1 MVPLSDALSIEQREL
16 LDFHLKLV
24 MEENKKTNLTR
35 IVSWESAQILHI
47 EDSLAGLP
55 EVNECPDGAYLDM
68 GTGAGYPG
76 IPLAVVTGRRTVLAD
91 SVGKKTRA
99 LDTFIEKMELQERV
113 ETYNGRIEELV
124 NEKAG
129 FFSCITARALSS
141 LSSLMELASP
151 LLSDGGRLVCYK
163 AREGHEELPHALDIQ
178 DKLGLRYVS
187 SREVTLSDGET
198 SRMFIVFEKVAEPKV
213 PLPRR
218 VGMAQKKPY

>member
-1 MVPLSDALSIEQREL
+1 MVSLSDALSIEQREL

-76 IPLAVVTGRRTVLAD
+76 IPLAVVTGRKTVLAD

-151 LLSDGGRLVCYK
+151 FFPTVGVWFV
-163 AREGHEELPHALDIQ
+163 I
-178 DKLGLRYVS
+178 
-187 SREVTLSDGET
+187 
-198 SRMFIVFEKVAEPKV
+198 
-213 PLPRR
+213 RR
-218 VGMAQKKPY
+218 VKGTRSFPMPSISRISWD